1 MKAADTI
8 IAEAKLVKIA
18 LGTSLPISWSAETD
32 GASRDESS
40 IHTAESV
47 TQKVDTISAA
57 GFEMVDLVI
66 FAAELLREC
75 HAT

>member
-8 IAEAKLVKIA
+8 IVDAKLVKTA
-18 LGTSLPISWSAETD
+18 LGTSLPISWSETD
-32 GASRDESS
+32 GASHDESS
-40 IHTAESV
+40 IHTEESV